1 MFKRKVFKRN
11 GETTEVYENEVEI
24 MEKFHKEINGMNK
37 EELLS
42 YMSRIISEK
51 EKHERKYKRMMQ
63 KHQIIKEKIRGILN
77 KEWVE
82 QRNELNNH
90 SFRNI

>member
-1 MFKRKVFKRN
+1 MFKRKVIKRN
-11 GETTEVYENEVEI
+11 GEITEVYENEVEI
-24 MEKFHKEINGMNK
+24 MEKFHKEINEMNK

-51 EKHERKYKRMMQ
+51 EKHERKYKRMIQ

-77 KEWVE
+77 NEWIE
-82 QRNELNNH
+82 QRNGLSES
-90 SFRNI
+90 SFKDI

>member
-1 MFKRKVFKRN
+1 MFKRKIFKRN

-24 MEKFHKEINGMNK
+24 MEKFYKEINEMSK

-63 KHQIIKEKIRGILN
+63 KYQIIKEKIRGILN
-77 KEWVE
+77 NEWIE
-82 QRNELNNH
+82 QRNGLNEN
-90 SFRNI
+90 SFKDV